1 MYTCWRSDY
10 SPMTD
15 TNLSC
20 YTRREGRS
28 VVLAIEGT
36 LDVVTVPQA
45 SHAMQRYMLEHGST
59 MIIDASRL
67 DFIDS
72 KGVGALIA
80 AAKSARDLGGTI
92 YLQNPATPVRK
103 ILETCGLMALFPPPP
118 PPTEPVSAPEV
129 KDTGTA
135 AAKTRPGTRKATSGV
150 R

>member
-1 MYTCWRSDY
+1 
-10 SPMTD
+10 MTE

-20 YTRREGRS
+20 YTRREGRT

-45 SHAMQRYMLEHGST
+45 AHAIQRFMLEHGSSV
-59 MIIDASRL
+59 IIDTSRL

-80 AAKSARDLGGTI
+80 AAKAARDLGGTV

-103 ILETCGLMALFPPPP
+103 ILETCGLMSIFPPPP
-118 PPTEPVSAPEV
+118 PPAEPVPGPEV
-129 KDTGTA
+129 KDSGTA
-135 AAKTRPGTRKATSGV
+135 AAKARPGTRKTPSGV

>member
-1 MYTCWRSDY
+1 
-10 SPMTD
+10 MTD

-20 YTRREGRS
+20 YTRQEGRR

-45 SHAMQRYMLEHGST
+45 THAIQRFMLENGST
-59 MIIDASRL
+59 VIIDSSRL

-72 KGVGALIA
+72 KGVGALIS
-80 AAKSARDLGGTI
+80 AAKSARDLGGTV

-103 ILETCGLMALFPPPP
+103 ILETCGLMSIFPPPP
-118 PPTEPVSAPEV
+118 QSDEASSMPEV
-129 KDTGTA
+129 KDSGTA
-135 AAKTRPGTRKATSGV
+135 AAKVRTGTRKTTSGV